1 MKFYNNGMTQY
12 IFMRISGEKNIAKN
26 KWQKNLWYEINKNN
40 QRIIK
45 KIIKYINKNIN
56 KNKNKKKNK
65 TENIK

>member
-1 MKFYNNGMTQY
+1 MTQY

-26 KWQKNLWYEINKNN
+26 KWQKNIWYEIKKNN

-56 KNKNKKKNK
+56 KNNKKDK
-65 TENIK
+65 TENKN